1 MKFSERG
8 FMTKAVAG
16 STNKFYCDYF
26 YQSSDTRYLLV
37 GGSSG
42 DGAIAGALS
51 FNLGNAFS
59 LASWVFAASLSLKPL
74 LEKGV

>member
-26 YQSSDTRYLLV
+26 YQSSGTRYLLV
-37 GGSSG
+37 GGSSAQ
-42 DGAIAGALS
+42 GANAGA
-51 FNLGNAFS
+51 FYFYLGRAFS
-59 LASWVFAASLSLKPL
+59 YAGWGVAASLSLKPL